1 MKTTNFSAPD
11 IECSGCAAS
20 IEKALNGVEGI
31 VSVQVDVD
39 AKTVAVAHDALLVSP
54 EAVLTRL
61 EHIGFPATVLTAG

>member
-1 MKTTNFSAPD
+1 M
-11 IECSGCAAS
+11 
-20 IEKALNGVEGI
+20 
-31 VSVQVDVD
+31 SVQVDVD